1 MATNF
6 ENNTVVK
13 FLLEKGN
20 LILIVILFFL
30 IFRTCSVEKELK
42 RQRTENTKSLD
53 SIRFVLTNV
62 ADKDYI
68 TQSNQSLLYDFL
80 VFEDDID
87 KKKITFS
94 DIKLKLKGK

>member
-1 MATNF
+1 MATNL

-13 FLLEKGN
+13 FITEKGIF
-20 LILIVILFFL
+20 ILLVICIFL
-30 IFRTCSVEKELK
+30 TFKTCSVEKELK
-42 RQRTENTKSLD
+42 RQRTENSKSLD
-53 SIRFVLTNV
+53 SIRFTLSTLP
-62 ADKDYI
+62 DRDYV
-68 TQSNQSLLYDFL
+68 TKNNQELLYDFL

>member
-1 MATNF
+1 MATNL
-6 ENNTVVK
+6 ENNTIIK
-13 FLLEKGN
+13 FLIEKGN
-20 LILIVILFFL
+20 LILLLGVVFL
-30 IFRTCSVEKELK
+30 VFKSCSLEKELK

-53 SIRFVLTNV
+53 SIRVVLTTV

-68 TQSNQSLLYDFL
+68 TQSNQGLLYDFL

>member
-1 MATNF
+1 MSANF

-20 LILIVILFFL
+20 LVLLFVILFLTFK
-30 IFRTCSVEKELK
+30 TCSVEKELK

-62 ADKDYI
+62 ADRDYI